1 MKVPLLASLRMVEAG
16 RDETRRQVGMLCEG
30 GGDGEGDELDDED
43 ELEELEDQEVRPRLR
58 WWCEDELGVE
68 MMGGA
73 WTVAS
78 PR

>member
-1 MKVPLLASLRMVEAG
+1 MLLESLRTLEAG
-16 RDETRRQVGMLCEG
+16 REETRRQVGMSCEG
-30 GGDGEGDELDDED
+30 EGEGEGEELDDED

-58 WWCEDELGVE
+58 WWFEEELGVE

-73 WTVAS
+73 WTVVS